1 MNNKVLINNMSN
13 NANIMD
19 ISNKLYNKLSNE
31 NIETYLISS
40 SLNEQDMLNKIKNN
54 INKNTLII
62 SNDISTNN
70 IEIIYS
76 LNNNDKLV
84 SKIYNNLEDNSYIV
98 DKYYQK
104 RDSINTNLDYD
115 KVIRNFPN
123 NESIIIKYNRINNI
137 DKLVDILFNTIKSYL
152 GLSNDYYIVQK
163 GDNLYSIA
171 KKYNTT
177 IDNIKRLN
185 NLSNNLLS
193 VGQKL
198 IIKNIPSYGNNYIVV
213 NGDTLYSIA
222 RRYNVSVDYL
232 KKINN
237 LNSNNITIGQIL
249 NIPNSNNIEYIV
261 NRGDTLYSI
270 AKKYGINVKDIMN
283 LNNLKS
289 DKISIN
295 QKLIIPKI

>member
-19 ISNKLYNKLSNE
+19 ISNKLYNKLSDE

-70 IEIIYS
+70 IEIIYG
-76 LNNNDKLV
+76 LNKNDTFV
-84 SKIYNNLEDNSYIV
+84 SKIYNNLEDNNFIV

-115 KVIRNFPN
+115 KVIRNFSN
-123 NESIIIKYNRINNI
+123 NESIIIKYNKINNI
-137 DKLVDILFNTIKSYL
+137 DKIVDVLFNTIKSYL

-171 KKYNTT
+171 KKFNTT

-198 IIKNIPSYGNNYIVV
+198 IIKNIPSYGNKYKVV

-222 RRYNVSVDYL
+222 RRYNVSVNEL
-232 KKINN
+232 KRINN
-237 LNSNNITIGQIL
+237 LSNNNINIGQELI
-249 NIPNSNNIEYIV
+249 IPKHSNIEYIV
-261 NRGDTLYSI
+261 KSGDTLYSI
-270 AKKYGINVKDIMN
+270 SKKYNINIKDIMN
-283 LNNLKS
+283 LNNLKN
-289 DKISIN
+289 DKLTIN

>member
-19 ISNKLYNKLSNE
+19 ISNKLYNKLSDE

-70 IEIIYS
+70 IEIIYG
-76 LNNNDKLV
+76 LNKNDTFV
-84 SKIYNNLEDNSYIV
+84 SKIYNNLEDNNFIV

-115 KVIRNFPN
+115 KVIRNFSN
-123 NESIIIKYNRINNI
+123 NESIIIKYNKINNI
-137 DKLVDILFNTIKSYL
+137 DKIVDVLFNTIKSYL

-198 IIKNIPSYGNNYIVV
+198 IIKNIPSYGNKYKVV

-222 RRYNVSVDYL
+222 RRYNVSVNEL
-232 KKINN
+232 KRINN
-237 LNSNNITIGQIL
+237 LSNNNINIGQELI
-249 NIPNSNNIEYIV
+249 IPKHSNIEYIV
-261 NRGDTLYSI
+261 KSGDTLYSI
-270 AKKYGINVKDIMN
+270 SKKYNINIKDIMN
-283 LNNLKS
+283 LNNLKK
-289 DKISIN
+289 DKLTIN

>member
-19 ISNKLYNKLSNE
+19 ISNKLYNKLSDE

-70 IEIIYS
+70 IEIIYG
-76 LNNNDKLV
+76 LNKNDTFV
-84 SKIYNNLEDNSYIV
+84 SKIYNNLEDNNFIV

-123 NESIIIKYNRINNI
+123 NESIIIKYNKINNI
-137 DKLVDILFNTIKSYL
+137 DKIVDVLFNTIKSYL

-198 IIKNIPSYGNNYIVV
+198 IIKNIPSYGNKYKVV

-222 RRYNVSVDYL
+222 RRYNVSVNEL
-232 KKINN
+232 KRINN
-237 LNSNNITIGQIL
+237 LSNNNINIGQELI
-249 NIPNSNNIEYIV
+249 IPKHSNIEYIV
-261 NRGDTLYSI
+261 KSGDTLYSI
-270 AKKYGINVKDIMN
+270 SKKYNINIKDIMN

>member
-19 ISNKLYNKLSNE
+19 ISNKLYNKLSDE

-70 IEIIYS
+70 IEIIYG
-76 LNNNDKLV
+76 LNKNDTFV
-84 SKIYNNLEDNSYIV
+84 SKIYNNLEDNNFIV

-123 NESIIIKYNRINNI
+123 NESIIIKYNKINNI
-137 DKLVDILFNTIKSYL
+137 DKIVDVLFNTIKSYL

-171 KKYNTT
+171 KKFNTT

-185 NLSNNLLS
+185 NLSNNLLN

-198 IIKNIPSYGNNYIVV
+198 IIKNIPSYGNKYKVV

-222 RRYNVSVDYL
+222 RRYNVSVNEL
-232 KKINN
+232 KRINN
-237 LNSNNITIGQIL
+237 LSNNNINIGQELI
-249 NIPNSNNIEYIV
+249 IPKHTNIEYIV
-261 NRGDTLYSI
+261 KSGDTLYSI
-270 AKKYGINVKDIMN
+270 SKKYNINIKDIMN